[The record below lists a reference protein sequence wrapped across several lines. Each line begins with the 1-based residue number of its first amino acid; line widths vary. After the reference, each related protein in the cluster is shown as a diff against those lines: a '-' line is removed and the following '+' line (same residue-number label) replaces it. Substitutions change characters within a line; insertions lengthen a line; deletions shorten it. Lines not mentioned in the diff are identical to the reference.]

1 MADDVLTV
9 LTNGGSQ
16 VFNKVSM
23 LSLLPLHANVN
34 TYIMA
39 MIISLYCASDI
50 PVVRV
55 TLNTSRGKY
64 IIVHI
69 YSGKVYQ
76 FTQCVED
83 IYYFGKV

>member
-1 MADDVLTV
+1 MLFYKDSKARVTNNELYVTYMCQCMADDVLTV

-23 LSLLPLHANVN
+23 LSLLPLHAHVN
-34 TYIMA
+34 NYIMA

-55 TLNTSRGKY
+55 TLDTSRVK
-64 IIVHI
+64 
-69 YSGKVYQ
+69 
-76 FTQCVED
+76 
-83 IYYFGKV
+83 